1 MRRIVP
7 LILATAALVLAMAAP
22 AVASHSISITYTG
35 PVKAGSELILS
46 CPGGF
51 TLGSGE
57 ADFYRDP
64 KMRAPVELNVN
75 PTSYIFSPTGDRT
88 VSAVWFVPKGAR
100 YADASIVC
108 SATTSIST
116 SSTCVFDDSL
126 GQWVRQIDYTIVNAS
141 SSDQYGTVYYRVDEG
156 DRQGGWT
163 TAVPANGIVSGSFQ
177 ILPDNSVE
185 RIVVVEYDEVTTG
198 QVFDSRPGNILLSC
212 P

>member
-7 LILATAALVLAMAAP
+7 LILATAALLLAMAAP
-22 AVASHSISITYTG
+22 AVASHSITYTG
-35 PVKAGSELILS
+35 PVTAGSELILS
-46 CPGGF
+46 CPDGF
-51 TLGSGE
+51 SLGSGE

-64 KMRAPVELNVN
+64 KMRVPVGLNVN
-75 PTSYIFSPTGDRT
+75 PTRYIFSPTGDRT
-88 VSAVWFVPKGAR
+88 ISAVWVVPKGAR
-100 YADASIVC
+100 YADASIAC
-108 SATTSIST
+108 GATTSIST

-185 RIVVVEYDEVTTG
+185 RILVVEYDEVTTG
-198 QVFDSRPGNILLSC
+198 QVFDSNLISLLSC